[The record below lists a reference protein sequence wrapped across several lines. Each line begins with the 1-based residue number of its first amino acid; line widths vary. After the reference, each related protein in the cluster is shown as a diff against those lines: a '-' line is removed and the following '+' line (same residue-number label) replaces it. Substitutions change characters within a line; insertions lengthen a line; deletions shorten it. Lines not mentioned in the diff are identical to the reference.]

1 MATVALHHQKV
12 ESHPERV
19 SNIKPFIN
27 SYNWE
32 GINYLSKIEE
42 WKKCKQNNLTIVS
55 MFCILKKIRICLHF
69 KTNSNCKKQIILL
82 IITINEKEGWH
93 YLVVK
98 NLLALS
104 RQITSKHGSEFYCLS
119 CLHSF
124 ATKNKLESHEK

>member
-1 MATVALHHQKV
+1 MFTFQKRIQIV
-12 ESHPERV
+12 
-19 SNIKPFIN
+19 
-27 SYNWE
+27 
-32 GINYLSKIEE
+32 
-42 WKKCKQNNLTIVS
+42 KK
-55 MFCILKKIRICLHF
+55 H
-69 KTNSNCKKQIILL
+69 IILL

-98 NLLALS
+98 NLFALS

>member
-42 WKKCKQNNLTIVS
+42 
-55 MFCILKKIRICLHF
+55 
-69 KTNSNCKKQIILL
+69 
-82 IITINEKEGWH
+82 
-93 YLVVK
+93 
-98 NLLALS
+98 
-104 RQITSKHGSEFYCLS
+104 
-119 CLHSF
+119 
-124 ATKNKLESHEK
+124 